1 MKKSLK
7 KFDKTKKSPYLCKT
21 NKINHYLKKEN
32 MANLFAKAKKSAPAK
47 TTKAKDEKVRI
58 AIEDKTFFDKIEKLE
73 VLQDQMKVAK
83 AKADMISDELRDLGK
98 SEWAKLY
105 DQTGKNPGSVM
116 LEQVN
121 AEDVAQ
127 LMFIPTDKYIT
138 ITPERAEELQETY
151 GAEIVEEETTFS
163 FDSAMIEKYGEIL
176 SRLIEESDEIKD
188 ADKEKIIKATTK
200 YSVAKGTIDK
210 FATYGD
216 VNEVMD
222 AVKPVVAL
230 KNVEIIKG

>member
-1 MKKSLK
+1 
-7 KFDKTKKSPYLCKT
+7 
-21 NKINHYLKKEN
+21 

-47 TTKAKDEKVRI
+47 VAKGKEEKVRI
-58 AIEDKTFFDKIEKLE
+58 SIEDVAFFDKIQKLE
-73 VLQDQMKVAK
+73 SLQDTMKVAK

-163 FDSAMIEKYGEIL
+163 FDSTMIEKYGEIL

-216 VNEVMD
+216 VNEVME
-222 AVKPVVAL
+222 AVKPVVSL
-230 KNVEIIKG
+230 KNVEVIKG